1 MKKIYISAIAAV
13 ILSTGAMAQS
23 NNIKEAFANGKVS
36 GDITL
41 YGESTSKKGN
51 NKNSGYAMG
60 SIGVG
65 YETDSLNG
73 FKGAVA
79 FRANHEFTEK
89 EKGDYSDGTD
99 PEAALSTANI
109 SYANDYA
116 TIIAGRQEID
126 LEWMSDFHEAVVGI
140 ITAIPDTTL
149 VIGHSTRFMAVDNDG
164 ALEKIQHIEDITG
177 VKSNNGASVL
187 DIKYEGIKN
196 TVINPYFMNAKD
208 VFSAYGLKVNTSIA
222 GIDLTAHYAET
233 NENSINGV
241 TNKDGAITHLEIGT
255 TVADI
260 SLAAGYITTDKNGAI
275 GSLDTL
281 GDNIDPF
288 EDGGDVYGEDADTYY
303 ITAGTEISSIELNAF
318 YGKTNSGIS
327 NDKNSEI
334 FMTIGN
340 EVATNLNLELLVS
353 SVNAEDTNDD
363 TKKVALTASYSF

>member
-1 MKKIYISAIAAV
+1 MKKIYISAIAAA

-126 LEWMSDFHEAVVGI
+126 LEWMSDFHEAVVGA
-140 ITAIPDTTL
+140 ITVIPDTTL

-164 ALEKIQHIEDITG
+164 ALEKMADIG
-177 VKSNNGASVL
+177 DDGASVI
-187 DIKYEGIKN
+187 DVKYEGLEN
-196 TVINPYFMNAKD
+196 TVINPYFMHAD
-208 VFSAYGLKVNTSIA
+208 DLFSAYGLKATTSIA

-233 NENSINGV
+233 NEDTKNDDGS
-241 TNKDGAITHLEIGT
+241 NKDDGSIAHLEIGT

-260 SLAAGYITTDKNGAI
+260 ALAAGYITTDKNGGA
-275 GSLDTL
+275 GSIASL
-281 GDNIDPF
+281 GDNIDPT
-288 EDGGDVYGEDADTYY
+288 EDLGDFIYDESDVDAVYAS
-303 ITAGTEISSIELNAF
+303 IGTEISSISLSALYTNVN
-318 YGKTNSGIS
+318 YGTN
-327 NDKNSEI
+327 DDEVSEI
-334 FMTIGN
+334 VLTAGTSITD
-340 EVATNLNLELLVS
+340 ELSLDLLVS
-353 SVNAEDTNDD
+353 AIDAQNSDDD
-363 TKKVALTASYSF
+363 TDKITLMATYSF

>member
-1 MKKIYISAIAAV
+1 MKKIYISTIAAAM
-13 ILSTGAMAQS
+13 LTTGAMAQS
-23 NNIKEAFANGKVS
+23 NNIKDAFANGKVS

-41 YGESTSKKGN
+41 YGESTNASGGN
-51 NKNSGYAMG
+51 DDSGFTMG
-60 SIGVG
+60 SIGIG

-79 FRANHEFTEK
+79 FRTNHKFSEQ

-126 LEWMSDFHEAVVGI
+126 LEWMSDFHEAVVGA
-140 ITAIPDTTL
+140 ITVIPDTTL

-164 ALEKIQHIEDITG
+164 ALEKMADIG
-177 VKSNNGASVL
+177 DDGASVI
-187 DIKYEGIKN
+187 DVKYEGLEN
-196 TVINPYFMNAKD
+196 TVINPYFMHAD
-208 VFSAYGLKVNTSIA
+208 DLFSAYGLKATTSIA

-233 NENSINGV
+233 NEDTKNDDGS
-241 TNKDGAITHLEIGT
+241 NKDDGSIAHLEIGT

-260 SLAAGYITTDKNGAI
+260 SLAAGYITTDRDGAI

-303 ITAGTEISSIELNAF
+303 VTAGTEISSIELNAF
-318 YGKTNSGIS
+318 YGSTTSGED

-334 FMTIGN
+334 FMTIGS
-340 EVATNLNLELLVS
+340 EVAENLSLELLVS
-353 SVNAEDTNDD
+353 SVNAEDSDDD
-363 TKKVALTASYSF
+363 TEKVALTASYSF